1 MPNISKVTIGTT
13 TYDIAGSGGGGTA
26 VSTATSSSATTT
38 VNTNTI
44 TKITVAPTSITFTA
58 DSETTNIVEWGAL
71 FTTGS
76 SQTSV
81 SIAMSDS
88 STITWS
94 GDPSGLVSST
104 SYSVSVIG
112 NSSIGYTGELVPLFY

>member
-1 MPNISKVTIGTT
+1 MANISKVTIGST
-13 TYDIAGSGGGGTA
+13 TYNITGGGA
-26 VSTATSSSATTT
+26 SVSTATSSSATTT

-58 DSETTNIVEWGAL
+58 DSETTNIVEWGAI

-81 SIAMSDS
+81 TIAMSDGA
-88 STITWS
+88 TINWS
-94 GDPSGLVSST
+94 GDMTGLVSESV
-104 SYSVSVIG
+104 YSVSVIG
-112 NSSIGYTGELVPLFY
+112 NSVIGYTGEIVPLFY

>member
-13 TYDIAGSGGGGTA
+13 TYDIAGGGGGTA

-44 TKITVAPTSITFTA
+44 TKITVAPTSITFTS
-58 DSETTNIVEWGAL
+58 DIETTNIVEWGAI

-81 SIAMSDS
+81 TIAMSNGA
-88 STITWS
+88 TINWA
-94 GDPSGLVSST
+94 GDITGLVSDSV
-104 SYSVSVIG
+104 YSVSVIG

>member
-13 TYDIAGSGGGGTA
+13 TYDIAGSGGGTA
-26 VSTATSSSATTT
+26 VSTDTSSSATTT
-38 VNTNTI
+38 VATNTI

-58 DSETTNIVEWGAL
+58 DSETTKIVEWGAI

-81 SIAMSDS
+81 TIAMSDS